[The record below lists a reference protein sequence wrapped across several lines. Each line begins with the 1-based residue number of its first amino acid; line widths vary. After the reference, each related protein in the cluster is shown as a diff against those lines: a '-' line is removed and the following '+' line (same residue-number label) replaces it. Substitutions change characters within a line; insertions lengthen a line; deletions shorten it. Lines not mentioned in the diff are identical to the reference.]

1 VRDHNHAVRR
11 EWREREREREEE
23 EEKKK
28 AGVHHQEGEEHQRHP
43 EEGPMPLLVSGCI
56 GKG

>member
-1 VRDHNHAVRR
+1 VRDHSHAVRR
-11 EWREREREREEE
+11 EWREREKKKK
-23 EEKKK
+23 KKK

-56 GKG
+56 GEC